1 MSRFVALPKGV
12 SEETFAKAIQ
22 EYRQLLGEDRVR
34 TDAAALQPYLSITFA
49 ESEALHAPSAAI
61 YPVTEQEIQS
71 IVAIANKHKT
81 PLWTICNG
89 ENEGYGSCAPA
100 SRGQILLDLRNMK
113 KIIEVDQEL
122 GYCLVEPGVT
132 YAELQQHLKNNKIN
146 LWLDAPA
153 PSANVSVV
161 GNILERGSGYTP
173 YSEDFLFS
181 CGMEVV
187 LADGSLLRTG
197 MGGIPNTT
205 SWQTFKWGFGPN
217 VDGLFSQANNGIVTK
232 LGTWLMGPPPP
243 GGYMP
248 FCIKFPK
255 TEMIGD
261 IIKPLIFLRLSQI
274 VPNAC
279 ALVNAGWEAATSHA
293 HGNKSAGG
301 FLNKGGGVIPTRRLM
316 ENYDV
321 GAWNLYGAVY
331 GSPEQV
337 ALNWM
342 YVEGTFKGAFGD
354 KIRII
359 TEKEAAGDP
368 VFEYRKQLMMG
379 GVTRDNP
386 LDRWRAGGGSMRFSP
401 TAVGRPS
408 ECAQQARIASEILNK
423 YGFDYLSEF
432 VFFWRDA
439 RHVID
444 LRFDRTD
451 PAERQRAH
459 TCFEELGQVF
469 AKHGW
474 GVNRT
479 NPAFMDKVAASYGP
493 AMRELN
499 HTIKKALD
507 PNNILAPAK
516 SGIDLGNPPV

>member
-1 MSRFVALPKGV
+1 MSRFIALPRGV
-12 SEETFAKAIQ
+12 SEDIFVKAIQ
-22 EYRQLLGEDRVR
+22 EYRQLLGADRVR
-34 TDAAALQPYLSITFA
+34 TDAESLQPYLRITIA
-49 ESEALHAPSAAI
+49 ADEALHTPSAVI
-61 YPVTEQEIQS
+61 YPKTEKEIQA
-71 IVAIANKHKT
+71 IVGIASTYKT
-81 PLWTICNG
+81 PLWTVCNG
-89 ENEGYGSCAPA
+89 ENEGYGSSAPA
-100 SRGQILLDLRNMK
+100 SRGQIVLDLRNMK
-113 KIIEVDQEL
+113 KILEVDAEL

-132 YAELQQHLKNNKIN
+132 YAELQQHLNTNNID

-153 PSANVSVV
+153 GSANVSVV

-205 SWQTFKWGFGPN
+205 SWQTFKWGFGPY

-232 LGTWLMGPPPP
+232 LGTWLMGAPPP

-279 ALVNAGWEAATSHA
+279 ALVNAGWEAATA
-293 HGNKSAGG
+293 YALDKKNTGG
-301 FLNKGGGVIPTRRLM
+301 FLNKGRGVIPSKKLM
-316 ENYDV
+316 ESYDV

-354 KIRII
+354 KIKIL

-368 VFEYRKQLMMG
+368 VFAYRRQLMMG
-379 GVTRDNP
+379 GVTQGNP
-386 LDRWRAGGGSMRFSP
+386 LDRWRAGGGSMLFSP

-408 ECAQQARIASEILNK
+408 ECTQQAKIASEILNR

-432 VFFWRDA
+432 LFFWRDA

-451 PAERQRAH
+451 PAEMLRAAR
-459 TCFEELGQVF
+459 CFEELGQVF
-469 AKHGW
+469 SKHGW
-474 GVNRT
+474 GVSRT
-479 NPAFMDKVAASYGP
+479 NTAFMDQVAKSYGP
-493 AMRELN
+493 EMQRLHYAV
-499 HTIKKALD
+499 KKALD
-507 PNNILAPAK
+507 PNNILAPGK
-516 SGIDLGNPPV
+516 SGIDLGNPSV